1 MDNLS
6 HPLSFNDL
14 SLLWKK
20 AGFRSN
26 TKVPAYLG
34 AYQVQFDDL
43 TFQDGLETKTVAKC
57 VVDFINEKITD
68 EQGRGYGWTPAKQT
82 PDKE

>member
-1 MDNLS
+1 MDNS
-6 HPLSFNDL
+6 SRPLSFNDL

-26 TKVPAYLG
+26 TKVPAYLD

-43 TFQDGLETKTVAKC
+43 TFQDGSETKTVAKC
-57 VVDFINEKITD
+57 VVDFINKKITD
-68 EQGRGYGWTPAKQT
+68 EQGRVYEWTPAKQT
-82 PDKE
+82 SDKE